1 MSNSSPTILVINPGS
16 TSTKIAVFRGH
27 KACFETELRHDV
39 QVLSTFEGIDDQVSY
54 RRQAMLR
61 ALEKNGFALPDIDL
75 FIGRGGLLR
84 PLTSGV
90 YQVNDS
96 MLADLRSCHYGD
108 HASNL
113 GAILAHEFAHQTHR
127 TALIANPVVVD
138 ELSDVARVTGHPD
151 VPRRSIFH
159 ALSQKAVAAKAA
171 KRLRKAYDKCNLI
184 VAHLGGGVT
193 IGAHQR
199 GRVIDVNN
207 ALDGE
212 GPFSPE
218 RTGAVPAL
226 PFYRYCH
233 ERNMT
238 VAQVQKFIARSG
250 GLLSHLGTND
260 CRVIEQKVAAGDAR
274 HALIY
279 EAFVY
284 QVAKAIG
291 SMAAA
296 LSGKVDAIVLTGGVV
311 RGRIFLREL
320 KKMVRFIAPVYAI
333 VKNSEMEALATAAL
347 SAHRGEQEVK
357 SYGES

>member
-1 MSNSSPTILVINPGS
+1 MTSSQPTILVINPGS
-16 TSTKIAVFRGH
+16 TSTKIAVFHGPKCR
-27 KACFETELRHDV
+27 FETELKHDATALTALDGING
-39 QVLSTFEGIDDQVSY
+39 QVDC
-54 RRQAMLR
+54 RRQAL
-61 ALEKNGFALPDIDL
+61 LQTLQENKIDQQDIDV

-84 PLTSGV
+84 PLSSGV
-90 YQVNDS
+90 YAINDA
-96 MLADLRSCHYGD
+96 MLADLRSCRYGE

-113 GAILAHEFAHQTHR
+113 GAILAMELAR
-127 TALIANPVVVD
+127 PGGKPAYIANPVVVD

-159 ALSQKAVAAKAA
+159 ALSHKAVAAKAA
-171 KRLRKAYDKCNLI
+171 RKLGRPYEKCNLI
-184 VAHLGGGVT
+184 VAHLGGGIT
-193 IGAHQR
+193 IGAHQQ

-238 VAQVQKFIARSG
+238 VAQVQKFITRSG

-260 CRVIEQKVAAGDAR
+260 CRLIEEKVAAGDPKFV
-274 HALIY
+274 LIY

-296 LSGKVDAIVLTGGVV
+296 LAGKVDAIVLTGGVI
-311 RGRIFLREL
+311 RGEAFLRKL
-320 KKMVRFIAPVYAI
+320 KGMVRFIAPVYAI
-333 VKNSEMEALATAAL
+333 VKNSEMEALAAAAL
-347 SAHRGEQEVK
+347 SAHRSEQEVK
-357 SYGES
+357 LY